1 MGGIKLVF
9 SKQKLWYVLLIGV
22 LVSSTWANLSVTT
35 QEELVFGDEGYYA
48 STSQGFAENLDVR
61 YRTVFGETDLVGKE
75 YHTREPMTFL
85 MLGSFYMLF
94 GEMGMKILIPMV
106 SVVSALFL
114 FLLVKKMHSV
124 EAGVLSAL
132 LYLAVPA
139 IVTHTVFVYVE
150 HIALM
155 FLIGSFYFL
164 YSYIKDEDFLHLIF
178 TGVLFGFSI
187 LTAQNVIIVP
197 IIFAVVLLL
206 YKVSWEGWFKEFGTL
221 VLITLIMMAPWM
233 AHNYRV
239 GNGLGFDTHR
249 VLEPLGLDLRE
260 PSQDYTEQLP
270 GIETG
275 GFPED
280 PRDVGGIHAQGY
292 ISFIEFAYTI
302 PIFVLAML
310 GFSFYLVKKNKKYAI
325 PLLWALVMFA
335 VIYSLLWHRSFDMVS
350 RNLLYITAPLAMAA
364 WFASEKIYRYLN
376 SFESTGKMLGIFFV
390 LVLVGWSL
398 FTVAAKAE
406 SLRPQKQFSE
416 PFFEACDW
424 VSENTQE
431 DSVMHYVYRWRTLY
445 HCQRHSIR
453 NDFHGMEDAIVS
465 ADQNTYETYKAI
477 GVDYVMLHSRL
488 VDWNPGVQ
496 SYSFDFVQYI
506 MFDPLY
512 EQVYSYPD
520 GCNIMDMQQDC
531 VAVFEILDEEDV
543 DEEAPDEQTITID
556 PEDLEGE
563 EGDEEAQ
570 IELG

>member
-1 MGGIKLVF
+1 MKVNINKKDMWHF
-9 SKQKLWYVLLIGV
+9 LLIAV
-22 LVSSTWANLSVTT
+22 LVTSFWANLSVTT

-48 STSQGFAENLDVR
+48 SMSQGFAENLDIR

-206 YKVSWEGWFKEFGTL
+206 YKVSWEGWAKEFGTL
-221 VLITLIMMAPWM
+221 VLITLVMMAPWM

-270 GIETG
+270 DIETD
-275 GFPED
+275 GFEQ
-280 PRDVGGIHAQGY
+280 RMVERQAIHQRGY
-292 ISFIEFAYTI
+292 LEFINFAYTI

-310 GFSFYLVKKNKKYAI
+310 GFSFYLVKKNKKYTI

-335 VIYSLLWHRSFDMVS
+335 VIYALLWDRNIDMVS
-350 RNLLYITAPLAMAA
+350 RNLLYAIPPLVTAGGY
-364 WFASEKIYRYLN
+364 ASKKVYDYLN
-376 SFESTGKMLGIFFV
+376 SFEATGKMLGILFIV
-390 LVLVGWSL
+390 ILVGWSL
-398 FTVAAKAE
+398 FTIAAKAE
-406 SLRPQKQFSE
+406 SLRPQKQFSQ
-416 PFFEACDW
+416 PFFETCDW
-424 VSENTQE
+424 VRENTPE
-431 DSVMHYVYRWRTLY
+431 DSILHYVYGYRSDY
-445 HCQRHSIR
+445 HCQRKTVR
-453 NDFHGMEDAIVS
+453 NFFPGMENAMVS
-465 ADQNTYETYKAI
+465 ADDTTYETYKAI
-477 GVDYVMLHSRL
+477 GVDYIILHSRL
-488 VDWNPGVQ
+488 IDMEQ
-496 SYSFDFVQYI
+496 RRETYSFDFIQHV
-506 MFDPLY
+506 MFGPQY

-520 GCNIMDMQQDC
+520 GCNVMDMQQDC
-531 VAVFEILDEEDV
+531 VAVFEVLDE
-543 DEEAPDEQTITID
+543 DEAEEPDMEEGITID

-563 EGDEEAQ
+563 GEEEAQ